1 MLIFETDD
9 SSYEPETNLIAI
21 EKKNLSQLEL
31 TCKPRNHE
39 HMISVTQ

>member
-21 EKKNLSQLEL
+21 EKKIWVNL
-31 TCKPRNHE
+31 N
-39 HMISVTQ
+39 